1 METLFK
7 KLENS
12 FLAESTKIESATFLY
27 KAALS
32 VANVKTNRMGIT
44 KWIYHKEQSSTHNY
58 FIFSNILFQFKKNL
72 YKELI

>member
-27 KAALS
+27 KTALS

-44 KWIYHKEQSSTHNY
+44 KWIYHKEQSSARNY
-58 FIFSNILFQFKKNL
+58 FIFQTFCFS
-72 YKELI
+72 